1 MNLPHKNY
9 AEILR
14 EAINRGDNNRLAYII
29 VSRSEYDLMDILQSY
44 DQNGFNFDN
53 QINSM
58 KGSES
63 YKLAL
68 LTISNLSA
76 LV

>member
-9 AEILR
+9 AEILKD
-14 EAINRGDNNRLAYII
+14 AISRGDNNRLAYIV
-29 VSRSEYDLMDILQSY
+29 VSRSEYDLMDILQSFN
-44 DQNGFNFDN
+44 QSGFNFEN
-53 QINSM
+53 QINTM
-58 KGSES
+58 KGSDS